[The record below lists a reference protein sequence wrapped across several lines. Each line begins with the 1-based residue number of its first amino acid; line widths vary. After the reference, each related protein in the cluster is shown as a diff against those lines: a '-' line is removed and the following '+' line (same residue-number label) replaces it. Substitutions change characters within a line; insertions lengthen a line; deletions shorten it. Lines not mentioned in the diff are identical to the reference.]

1 MKIKIPFEKLE
12 FNNILSNDVYSFKKI
27 KDDSSFLKKLFF
39 LFKKTLT
46 VLHKSIFYSP
56 SIKKNSVNLKIFYIR
71 TFDRPDIKINSF
83 YYEQIEGTTVCILSR
98 KIKKINL
105 DIFINTIVNLFKSR
119 KYWMKVLQKNEIKL
133 LSYQGFFLLTI
144 LYEAYSQTSK
154 ILPLALKHEKLVS
167 SQQCEPTENMICQ
180 LANLNKIET
189 YGLQTS
195 LNIYNES
202 KAQDSSLI
210 SYDYFKI
217 LDYLNPVCKN
227 ILCWGPVNKSLYEK
241 YTKANVHIIGKAG
254 MPDIDYIEKGATII
268 FEQNMFEM
276 TNNKLFQ
283 ISNFLENNEI
293 KVSRWFRKGNPLAK
307 NGILRDG
314 PLRKV
319 VIGLNSTLLADLGF
333 LGLEIYAYKGSSFE
347 NLVPS
352 NLIINKMDELL
363 NKFHLKNKY
372 PHEIWK
378 NFIECSQEE
387 SVKKYKS
394 FLMKSIN

>member
-1 MKIKIPFEKLE
+1 
-12 FNNILSNDVYSFKKI
+12 
-27 KDDSSFLKKLFF
+27 
-39 LFKKTLT
+39 
-46 VLHKSIFYSP
+46 
-56 SIKKNSVNLKIFYIR
+56 
-71 TFDRPDIKINSF
+71 
-83 YYEQIEGTTVCILSR
+83 
-98 KIKKINL
+98 
-105 DIFINTIVNLFKSR
+105 
-119 KYWMKVLQKNEIKL
+119 
-133 LSYQGFFLLTI
+133 
-144 LYEAYSQTSK
+144 
-154 ILPLALKHEKLVS
+154 
-167 SQQCEPTENMICQ
+167 MICQ